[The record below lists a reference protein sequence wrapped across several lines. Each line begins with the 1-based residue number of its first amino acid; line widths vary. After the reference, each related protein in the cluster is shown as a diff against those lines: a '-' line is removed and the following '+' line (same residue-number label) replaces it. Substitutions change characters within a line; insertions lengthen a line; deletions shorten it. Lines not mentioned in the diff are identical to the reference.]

1 MATQKLILPINK
13 MSVTAGFKNANYYKK
28 FGYKHYG
35 IDVTSVGS
43 DRTIW
48 GCGVGRILE
57 TGFDNVLGNVV
68 VIRYDNCHIKNGTT
82 KNLIQRLYHLN
93 RIDVS
98 KGQSITKDTR
108 IGLYGSTGQHV
119 TGTHLHIEFDTDVNY
134 PTYSPTLGTSS
145 NIIKAGT
152 DSVLN
157 PADVMHI
164 KSTAPDNQSVAGT
177 SNSDCWASSDLSF
190 PMYNGTGETGGTY
203 YPTPNY
209 NGTSLVEALK
219 SIGVDSSFD
228 NREKIANVNGI
239 SNYTGTQ
246 EQNETLLALLM
257 KGQLKRPGSSGG
269 SGGGETGG
277 TYYPTP
283 NYNGTSL
290 VEALKSIGV
299 DSSFD
304 NREKI
309 ANVNG
314 ISNYTGTQ
322 EQNETLLALL
332 MKGQLKRPGSSGG
345 SGGGETE
352 SGSTDLGQVSGLSI
366 RKNLVSSNK
375 YDIKATYPMTPT
387 FITVHNTA
395 NDASAENE
403 ISYMISNDNQVS
415 FHYAVD
421 DKEAVQGLPL
431 NRNGWHS
438 GDGADGAGNR
448 KSIGVEICYS
458 KSGGER
464 FEKAE
469 KNAAKLVAALMRHFN
484 IPLSN
489 VRTHQSWSG
498 KYCPHRTLDLGWDR
512 FVKMIEK
519 EFESFVPNKEL
530 FKFVSENGLL
540 KGCNVTFAEFN
551 KRTHIAT
558 LSQSPLV
565 KIEGEVGLTETL
577 KGPYD
582 TINLSRSPES
592 FTTEL
597 LDMLGGHGSIAFDI
611 NREDLLVTISK
622 VSLEENYDK
631 NIKMY
636 KEISGGYIYITLES
650 STEFT
655 YNDITTTIYQRI
667 IITIEPKNNNQY
679 TVAVPMGI
687 KNPFLLPELPKINF
701 APVLGFATIAA
712 LAYFAGAPGIFA
724 TIVIVP
730 LLIKDDEA

>member
-190 PMYNGTGETGGTY
+190 PMYNGT
-203 YPTPNY
+203 
-209 NGTSLVEALK
+209 
-219 SIGVDSSFD
+219 
-228 NREKIANVNGI
+228 
-239 SNYTGTQ
+239 
-246 EQNETLLALLM
+246 
-257 KGQLKRPGSSGG
+257 
-269 SGGGETGG
+269 GETGG

>member
-1 MATQKLILPINK
+1 M
-13 MSVTAGFKNANYYKK
+13 
-28 FGYKHYG
+28 
-35 IDVTSVGS
+35 
-43 DRTIW
+43 
-48 GCGVGRILE
+48 
-57 TGFDNVLGNVV
+57 
-68 VIRYDNCHIKNGTT
+68 
-82 KNLIQRLYHLN
+82 
-93 RIDVS
+93 
-98 KGQSITKDTR
+98 
-108 IGLYGSTGQHV
+108 
-119 TGTHLHIEFDTDVNY
+119 
-134 PTYSPTLGTSS
+134 
-145 NIIKAGT
+145 
-152 DSVLN
+152 
-157 PADVMHI
+157 
-164 KSTAPDNQSVAGT
+164 
-177 SNSDCWASSDLSF
+177 
-190 PMYNGTGETGGTY
+190 
-203 YPTPNY
+203 
-209 NGTSLVEALK
+209 
-219 SIGVDSSFD
+219 
-228 NREKIANVNGI
+228 
-239 SNYTGTQ
+239 
-246 EQNETLLALLM
+246 
-257 KGQLKRPGSSGG
+257 
-269 SGGGETGG
+269 
-277 TYYPTP
+277 
-283 NYNGTSL
+283 
-290 VEALKSIGV
+290 EALKSIGV

>member
-209 NGTSLVEALK
+209 S
-219 SIGVDSSFD
+219 
-228 NREKIANVNGI
+228 
-239 SNYTGTQ
+239 
-246 EQNETLLALLM
+246 
-257 KGQLKRPGSSGG
+257 
-269 SGGGETGG
+269 
-277 TYYPTP
+277 
-283 NYNGTSL
+283 GTSL